1 MEARMAKTQCHLY
14 RSVMD
19 KSFKKIKVGTYP
31 GDGVLDPRWEATEY
45 FSKKL
50 DRMVPVKADVTIDIG
65 KEEPEVVPGGGTS
78 LHNVPG
84 WFPNHDF
91 WIPEGTEYSSELVL
105 RKDAK
110 EKTSPYNPKLKGFH
124 YQIECKTRMT
134 ILTMKGYLNNM
145 ARAAVVRQC
154 ELANSEAK

>member
-1 MEARMAKTQCHLY
+1 MAKTECDLY

-19 KSFKKIKVGTYP
+19 KSFKSIKVGTYP
-31 GDGVLDPRWEATEY
+31 GDGVLDPRWEPTEY

-50 DRMVPVKADVTIDIG
+50 GRMVTSKADVDVVTG
-65 KEEPEVVPGGGTS
+65 QSEPEVLPGGGTS
-78 LHNVPG
+78 LHNVPH

-91 WIPEGTEYSSELVL
+91 WIPEGTEYSDELVI
-105 RKDAK
+105 RKDQK
-110 EKTSPYNPKLKGFH
+110 EKTSPYNPDLKGYH

-134 ILTMKGYLNNM
+134 IPTMKGYLNNM

-154 ELANSEAK
+154 QLAKINSI

>member
-1 MEARMAKTQCHLY
+1 MAKTQCDLY

-19 KSFKKIKVGTYP
+19 KSFKSIKIGTYP
-31 GDGVLDPRWEATEY
+31 GDGVLDPRWKATEY
-45 FSKKL
+45 YSKKL
-50 DRMVPVKADVTIDIG
+50 SRMVVSKADVDVAMG
-65 KEEPEVVPGGGTS
+65 QDGPEVIPGGGTS

-91 WIPEGTEYSSELVL
+91 WIPEGTDYSDELVI

-110 EKTSPYNPKLKGFH
+110 EKSSPFNPKLKGFH

-134 ILTMKGYLNNM
+134 ILMMKGYLNNM

-154 ELANSEAK
+154 ELAKFKLK

>member
-1 MEARMAKTQCHLY
+1 MAKTQCDLY

-19 KSFKKIKVGTYP
+19 KAFKSIKVGTYP
-31 GDGVLDPRWEATEY
+31 GDGVLYPRWEATEY
-45 FSKKL
+45 YSKKL
-50 DRMVPVKADVTIDIG
+50 GRMAISKADVEVAMG
-65 KEEPEVVPGGGTS
+65 EEGPEVLPSGGTS

-91 WIPEGTEYSSELVL
+91 WIPEGTEYSDELVII
-105 RKDAK
+105 KDTKQKA
-110 EKTSPYNPKLKGFH
+110 SPFNPNLKGFH

-154 ELANSEAK
+154 ELAKSG